1 MLDLVNRY
9 DVGMVERRCS
19 LGLLHKALHPV
30 WMSSDFNRQYLQRNF
45 ARQFRILRQI
55 HLTHSALA
63 NLRADFVVTE
73 FCARCDCHQLQTV
86 TVASRTPSLLQ
97 SESEYPDR
105 HLSTARRNPDTPCAL
120 SQRRP

>member
-63 NLRADFVVTE
+63 NLRADFVATE
-73 FCARCDCHQLQTV
+73 FCACCECHHF
-86 TVASRTPSLLQ
+86 LLLIH
-97 SESEYPDR
+97 DR
-105 HLSTARRNPDTPCAL
+105 IVIHLSFSYSCFASIRMGMSASASFHSARK
-120 SQRRP
+120 S